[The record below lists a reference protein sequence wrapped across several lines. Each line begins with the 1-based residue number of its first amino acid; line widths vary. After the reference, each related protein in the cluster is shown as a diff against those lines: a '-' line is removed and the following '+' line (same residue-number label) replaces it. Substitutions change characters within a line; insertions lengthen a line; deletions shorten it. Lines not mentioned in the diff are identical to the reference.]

1 MEPATDAERTAELR
15 EQIRLF
21 DLRDL
26 RGAEFL
32 RLLNLAHTE
41 GLLAELIQASALGGR
56 QGLNRQHATAAL
68 ADPVAQKTQ
77 STRLPELGL
86 DCPLNASE
94 LLLRE
99 PLSQSTALA

>member
-41 GLLAELIQASALGGR
+41 GLLAEELSLNLGDVKGQA
-56 QGLNRQHATAAL
+56 AA
-68 ADPVAQKTQ
+68 A
-77 STRLPELGL
+77 
-86 DCPLNASE
+86 
-94 LLLRE
+94 
-99 PLSQSTALA
+99 